1 MPFHF
6 KLEPLLTV
14 RRNIEEQFQFSLA
27 REQMILNGHKMRLV
41 DLEARRQEIIADFE
55 ELKKQPLSGARFGYF
70 MDSIRIK
77 EEQISI
83 QVNTVRSQEQVVEEA
98 RKKLTQAMQQKKIV
112 EVIREKQLQDYLFDL
127 RKKEEIENDE
137 QVVLRHGRGEK
148 VNQGL

>member
-6 KLEPLLTV
+6 KLEPVLTV
-14 RRNIEEQFQFSLA
+14 RKNLEEQFQFRLG
-27 REQMILNGHKMRLV
+27 REQMILNGHTMRLV

-55 ELKKQPLSGARFGYF
+55 ELKKQPLSGARFSYF

-77 EEQISI
+77 EEQIRI
-83 QVNTVRSQEQVVEEA
+83 QENTVRSQEQVVEEA
-98 RKKLTQAMQQKKIV
+98 RRKLTQAMQQRKIV

-137 QVVLRHGRGEK
+137 QVVLRHGRGSR
-148 VNQGL
+148 L

>member
-6 KLEPLLTV
+6 KLEPVLTV
-14 RRNIEEQFQFSLA
+14 RQNVEEQFQFRLA
-27 REQMILNGHKMRLV
+27 REQMILNDHKIRLV

-55 ELKKQPLSGARFGYF
+55 ELKKQPLSGARFSYF

-77 EEQISI
+77 EEQIRI

-98 RKKLTQAMQQKKIV
+98 RRKLTQAMQQRKIV
-112 EVIREKQLQDYLFDL
+112 EVIREKQLQDYLFNL

-137 QVVLRHGRGEK
+137 QVILRHGRGSR
-148 VNQGL
+148 L